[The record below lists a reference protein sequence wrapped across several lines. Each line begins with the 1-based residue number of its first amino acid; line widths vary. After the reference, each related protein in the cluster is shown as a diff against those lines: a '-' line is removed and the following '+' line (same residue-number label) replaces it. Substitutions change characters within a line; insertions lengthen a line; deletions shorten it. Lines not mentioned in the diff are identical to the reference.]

1 MLIIAYFVVFFIGI
15 AACFNEART
24 AWASRMSSGLT
35 VFEKRAYTVKAIIA
49 VSLAC
54 TGIGGLV
61 QAIINSGVLY

>member
-24 AWASRMSSGLT
+24 AWASRKNNGLT
-35 VFEKRAYTVKAIIA
+35 IFEKRAYTVQAIVA

-61 QAIINSGVLY
+61 QAIISSGVFY